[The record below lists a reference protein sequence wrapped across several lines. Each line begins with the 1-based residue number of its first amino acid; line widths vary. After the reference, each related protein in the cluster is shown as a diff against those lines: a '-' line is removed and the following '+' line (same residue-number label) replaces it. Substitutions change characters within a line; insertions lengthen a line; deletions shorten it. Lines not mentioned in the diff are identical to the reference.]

1 MHELNDFI
9 LGLFLADENNIIY
22 ENIKFS
28 KELTE
33 LKKQELMVL
42 PLKFFGPVFLT
53 KAYSRSFNWIIKF
66 IESTIS
72 FKTQDTEDTSIIQSM
87 FNLNSSIITDKGVT
101 NLFAIIASPYTEDIN
116 FIYKKMMDYIHPSL
130 LQVRSMYRQVV
141 DSEIKVQQLLEKEL
155 ERGINLIEYS
165 LGSTRK
171 IYWKEQLK
179 YYCVGVIE
187 KKRSR
192 DLSIKELNIYTFSKD
207 DPLRRE
213 HLEDIPSYYVMVI
226 LTEYYE
232 KMTNITLDIFEMVNV
247 NSNIRQIELGAKDKK
262 VLYLEE
268 YSEEDDIK
276 KSYGVILIPMEDE
289 SEHVKNKSFYKKNLR
304 KMLDGNISFENFIK
318 IINPHFILEKWAAT
332 SNIELEKIQ
341 EILDKKD

>member
-1 MHELNDFI
+1 M
-9 LGLFLADENNIIY
+9 
-22 ENIKFS
+22 
-28 KELTE
+28 
-33 LKKQELMVL
+33 
-42 PLKFFGPVFLT
+42 
-53 KAYSRSFNWIIKF
+53 
-66 IESTIS
+66 
-72 FKTQDTEDTSIIQSM
+72 
-87 FNLNSSIITDKGVT
+87 
-101 NLFAIIASPYTEDIN
+101 
-116 FIYKKMMDYIHPSL
+116 
-130 LQVRSMYRQVV
+130 
-141 DSEIKVQQLLEKEL
+141 
-155 ERGINLIEYS
+155 
-165 LGSTRK
+165 
-171 IYWKEQLK
+171 
-179 YYCVGVIE
+179 
-187 KKRSR
+187 
-192 DLSIKELNIYTFSKD
+192 SIKELNIYTFSKD

>member
-9 LGLFLADENNIIY
+9 LGLFFADENNIIY

-42 PLKFFGPVFLT
+42 PLKIFGPVFLT

-66 IESTIS
+66 IESTLS

-116 FIYKKMMDYIHPSL
+116 FIYKKMIDYIHPSL

-141 DSEIKVQQLLEKEL
+141 DSEIKVQKFLEEEL

-187 KKRSR
+187 REISR
-192 DLSIKELNIYTFSKD
+192 DLSVKELSIYTFDKN
-207 DPLRRE
+207 DPLRRK

-226 LTEYYE
+226 LTGYYE
-232 KMTNITLDIFEMVNV
+232 KMTNSALDIFEMVNV
-247 NSNIRQIELGAKDKK
+247 NSNIKQIELGSENKK

-268 YSEEDDIK
+268 YSEENDIK
-276 KSYGVILIPMEDE
+276 KSYGVILIPMEEE
-289 SEHVKNKSFYKKNLR
+289 SEHVKNKPYYKKNLR
-304 KMLDGNISFENFIK
+304 KMLDGNISLKNFLEL
-318 IINPHFILEKWAAT
+318 INPHFSLDKWAAT
-332 SNIELEKIQ
+332 SNKELEKIQ
-341 EILDKKD
+341 VILDKRD

>member
-9 LGLFLADENNIIY
+9 LGLFFADENNIIY

-33 LKKQELMVL
+33 LKRQELMVL

-53 KAYSRSFNWIIKF
+53 KAYSRSFNWVIKF
-66 IESTIS
+66 IESTLS
-72 FKTQDTEDTSIIQSM
+72 FKTQDTEDTSIIQST

-101 NLFAIIASPYTEDIN
+101 NLFSIIASPYTEDIN
-116 FIYKKMMDYIHPSL
+116 FIYKKMADYIHPVL
-130 LQVRSMYRQVV
+130 LQVRSMYRQEL
-141 DSEIKVQQLLEKEL
+141 DSEIKVQNYLNQEL

-187 KKRSR
+187 RKISR
-192 DLSIKELNIYTFSKD
+192 DLSVKELSIYTFDKD
-207 DPLRRE
+207 DPLRRK

-226 LTEYYE
+226 LTGYYE
-232 KMTNITLDIFEMVNV
+232 KMTNLTLNIFEMVNV
-247 NSNIRQIELGAKDKK
+247 NSSIRQIELGSENKK

-268 YSEEDDIK
+268 YSEDNDIK
-276 KSYGVILIPMEDE
+276 KSYGVILIPMEEE

-318 IINPHFILEKWAAT
+318 LINSNFTLEKWGAT
-332 SNIELEKIQ
+332 SNKELEKIQ